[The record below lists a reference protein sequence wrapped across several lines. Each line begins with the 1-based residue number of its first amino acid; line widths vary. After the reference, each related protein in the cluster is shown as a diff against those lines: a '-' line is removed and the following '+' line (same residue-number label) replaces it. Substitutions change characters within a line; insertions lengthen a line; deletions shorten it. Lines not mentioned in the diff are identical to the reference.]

1 MRGLVR
7 KLLNIQPGEGRKLAV
22 LYVVGVVIAT
32 SLVWGG
38 AIGRGLFLKRV
49 GIEWLPL
56 MFVFDALL
64 TLPITLVYT
73 AVVDR
78 VNNARLLAVIFGG
91 VGVLLLAGW
100 GLLLSSTNGSRPSP
114 TSSASLPSF
123 TWPSGCCVPSLPS
136 TPGRSFNDYLDIR
149 SAKRLFPILGST
161 SRVAG
166 IAAGS
171 LVAVLA
177 NFLSAQNLVLVWA
190 GVLGLG
196 VWLSLS
202 TPRWLAADRQ
212 ETSPRPRPREIVG
225 RCDWDNL
232 REGFRFV
239 SGSTFLKLLALG
251 AFAMTALLVLM
262 DYQAQQVFTE
272 AYDTAEDLVG
282 FYGVLE
288 TLINLIAL
296 PVQMFLVS
304 RLVSWMG
311 VAQVNLFYPVG
322 SLMIYRA
329 LSLRPSL
336 PSAMAGQFAN
346 DTFRSSVQV
355 PVDKMPTTPSP
366 CRSRAGRA
374 PLSRACCCR

>member
-64 TLPITLVYT
+64 TLPIALVYT

-100 GLLLSSTNGSRPSP
+100 GLLVIHER
-114 TSSASLPSF
+114 
-123 TWPSGCCVPSLPS
+123 V
-136 TPGRSFNDYLDIR
+136 TPIPYVIGVFAFFYLAERVLRALFAVHAWTFFNDYLDIR

-171 LVAVLA
+171 LVALLA

-212 ETSPRPRPREIVG
+212 ETSPGPGPRANRRPPPTGTICARA
-225 RCDWDNL
+225 
-232 REGFRFV
+232 FV
-239 SGSTFLKLLALG
+239 SSPA
-251 AFAMTALLVLM
+251 
-262 DYQAQQVFTE
+262 
-272 AYDTAEDLVG
+272 
-282 FYGVLE
+282 
-288 TLINLIAL
+288 
-296 PVQMFLVS
+296 
-304 RLVSWMG
+304 
-311 VAQVNLFYPVG
+311 
-322 SLMIYRA
+322 
-329 LSLRPSL
+329 RPFS
-336 PSAMAGQFAN
+336 N
-346 DTFRSSVQV
+346 
-355 PVDKMPTTPSP
+355 
-366 CRSRAGRA
+366 CWHWA
-374 PLSRACCCR
+374 PLP